1 MFTQNSNEYRV
12 AVELKRS
19 FVLINHGPT
28 VLVSA
33 QHAGRSNVMAA
44 AWNMPLDF
52 MPPKIAVV
60 IDKATYTRELIES
73 SGEFVISV
81 PTVQQVALTNA
92 VGNNSG
98 HDVEKSSVAQF
109 AFSPAS
115 KVAAPLIDG
124 CVAWLECK
132 ILPEPEIARKYDLFL
147 AEIVA
152 AWADRRAWVNNRW
165 VFDAQPNMRTIHH
178 MAGGQYLT
186 AGEVVK

>member
-1 MFTQNSNEYRV
+1 MSTENTHEFRV
-12 AVELKRS
+12 PVELKRS

-33 QHAGRSNVMAA
+33 HHAGRNNVMAA

-60 IDKATYTRELIES
+60 IDKSTLTRELVEA
-73 SGEFVISV
+73 SGELVLSV

-92 VGNNSG
+92 VGNHSG
-98 HDVEKSSVAQF
+98 HDIDKSSVAQF
-109 AFSPAS
+109 SFGAAA
-115 KVAAPLIDG
+115 KVSAPLVEG

-132 ILPEPEIARKYDLFL
+132 VLPEPEISKKYDLFL

-152 AWADRRAWVNNRW
+152 AWADKRAWVNNRW
-165 VFDAQPNMRTIHH
+165 VFETQPNMRTIHH
-178 MAGGQYLT
+178 MAGGHYLT
-186 AGEVVK
+186 AGEVVN